1 MMPGGWQKPLTR
13 RPGTI
18 SIIHKTHCLS
28 GLRICAT
35 RLLNAFHDKSFSL
48 FATAAA
54 ALCCAVSAAASSAP
68 CGYEGSLARGRIAAV
83 DERLELILAG
93 GGRIRIAGIDPPRP
107 TPENPGLD
115 TGASGWLAAWLL
127 GKEIAYR
134 PLGEAPDRWGRIVA
148 FVFAA
153 PQHADAPAAAAR
165 VSAGEALAAAGL
177 ARYAPEAAARPCRSS
192 LLAAEARARAARLG
206 LWADPYYGVIAANGG
221 EPFAERAGTAVIAEG
236 RVAGIGGQ
244 RPGVK
249 LYFGPRKGRDLSVT
263 VVPRNSAAYRA
274 VFAKLSA
281 LQGRRIRVRGLLD
294 MRFGPEIEIQGL
306 DALEPDPAEPAPAPP
321 APGR

>member
-1 MMPGGWQKPLTR
+1 M
-13 RPGTI
+13 
-18 SIIHKTHCLS
+18 
-28 GLRICAT
+28 
-35 RLLNAFHDKSFSL
+35 RLLAGSRPRPAQLLHALCDNMSL
-48 FATAAA
+48 SLLVVAAM
-54 ALCCAVSAAASSAP
+54 LCCAASESASSMP

-83 DERLELILAG
+83 DERLELILAN

-115 TGASGWLAAWLL
+115 SLASGWLSAWLS
-127 GKEIAYR
+127 GREAEYR
-134 PLGEAPDRWGRIVA
+134 PLEKAPDRWGRTVA
-148 FVFAA
+148 FVFASLR
-153 PQHADAPAAAAR
+153 QADALAKTAR
-165 VSAGEALAAAGL
+165 VSAGEALLSAGL
-177 ARYAPEAAARPCRSS
+177 ARFAPEAAARPCRSS

-206 LWADPYYGVIAANGG
+206 LWADPYYGVIAADGG

-244 RPGVK
+244 RPGIK

-274 VFAKLSA
+274 VFAKFSA
-281 LQGRRIRVRGLLD
+281 LQGRRVRVRGLLD

-306 DALEPDPAEPAPAPP
+306 DALEPDTAEPAPAPP